1 MADLVG
7 KDSHTQLQVEVVR
20 NLFLCRGSII
30 PRAYSEVWWVGQ
42 ALGRVCQSG
51 RGQASWGGSAKVG
64 GGRPAGEGPGAGA
77 GEGLPKVSPA
87 SAASVVGCQFQEVSM
102 ATLMRLKEHCQVCEH
117 MLRWRSCFQGKDWY
131 SV

>member
-30 PRAYSEVWWVGQ
+30 PRAYSEVRWE
-42 ALGRVCQSG
+42 
-51 RGQASWGGSAKVG
+51 GQASWGGSAKVG